1 MFFPLTAM
9 VLLLS
14 GVYEGYRLFTIIGS
28 YGDISRSLF
37 GISSD
42 SIAFDRLQ
50 GMQRGMMIEAVICG
64 ILLLLTIVCLILYI
78 RNVLIRNLSIILN
91 NITGD
96 VIRTTN
102 SSSNNNNKNSTKRGV
117 IKTTNSAD
125 YEGTVSNRKRKD

>member
-1 MFFPLTAM
+1 MFFPLTAI

-37 GISSD
+37 EISSN
-42 SIAFDRLQ
+42 SIAFDQLQ
-50 GMQRGMMIEAVICG
+50 GMQRGMITEAVVCG
-64 ILLLLTIVCLILYI
+64 ILLLLTIISLIAYI
-78 RNVLIRNLSIILN
+78 RYVIVRNLSFIFN
-91 NITGD
+91 NVTKD
-96 VIRTTN
+96 VIKTTN

-125 YEGTVSNRKRKD
+125 NEGTGSNRKRKD